1 MSSMNLIY
9 STSTNSAVEQLM
21 KLHNILKTLPHN
33 NKLAQHLNNFVR
45 DSQFIRNLQVD
56 QDNPGRER
64 GGNVTTT

>member
-56 QDNPGRER
+56 QDNPGREK
-64 GGNVTTT
+64 GVNVTTT